1 MDRLQQLIAF
11 VREEPHDPFNQ
22 YALALEYLK
31 HDPAQSESL
40 FTTLMEEH
48 PDYLP
53 TYYPFA
59 QLLAGLRDRL
69 RTERVF
75 QLGIDQARKSNDA
88 KALRELRAAYQD
100 WQDNL

>member
-11 VREEPHDPFNQ
+11 QQQEPDDPFNQ

-31 HDPAQSESL
+31 HDPAKSESL
-40 FTTLMEEH
+40 FTSLIESH
-48 PDYLP
+48 PEYLP

-59 QLLAGLRDRL
+59 HLLAGKPDRE
-69 RTERVF
+69 RTTMVF
-75 QLGIDQARKSNDA
+75 RSGIEQAIKANDL
-88 KALRELRAAYQD
+88 KTLRELRSAYQD

>member
-11 VREEPHDPFNQ
+11 QQEEPHDPFNQ

-31 HDPAQSESL
+31 HDPAKSESL
-40 FTTLMEEH
+40 FSSLLEEH

-59 QLLAGLRDRL
+59 QLLAGKQDRQ
-69 RTERVF
+69 RTESVF
-75 QLGIDQARKSNDA
+75 QAGIEQARKSNDQ
-88 KALRELRAAYQD
+88 KALRELRSAYQD